1 MKKTDII
8 KECAGWLSV
17 FGFAWMTVTSIFSN
31 VVIPSNIANLG
42 YFLFLVPWLVEMI
55 LDGRWHYHYRK
66 EHLLSFAML
75 LFFAFELFY
84 LPTEGNL
91 YLKKLMEKRY
101 PLVLFAITSLF
112 GYSNKLTL
120 KRLVDAMAVVSSFAV
135 IVVALKAGLWN
146 LIVSP
151 ERSYLFSDSRMAMVN
166 SHMMFNFYL
175 NATLI
180 GIWWIWFM
188 VKDRTTWRTVLY
200 AVTVALSMLALAISD
215 GRNGLVTFILLVMV
229 IVTMECWKRWRWRAA
244 IVVALL
250 AMAGFAVLWF
260 NPRLREKGLVE
271 DERYGYWRSASELI
285 VEKPLFGYGVNNA
298 QEEYDKVNH
307 KYQTEYWRTYWFEVM
322 HSKFVDTHNQF
333 VQSTLEFGIVGLL
346 ILLSLYILPLV
357 VVDRKRLLL
366 ASLVLFLSVM
376 QSMTD
381 MFITGQFCTL
391 YCILT
396 QGIIWFDRD

>member
-1 MKKTDII
+1 
-8 KECAGWLSV
+8 
-17 FGFAWMTVTSIFSN
+17 
-31 VVIPSNIANLG
+31 
-42 YFLFLVPWLVEMI
+42 
-55 LDGRWHYHYRK
+55 
-66 EHLLSFAML
+66 
-75 LFFAFELFY
+75 
-84 LPTEGNL
+84 
-91 YLKKLMEKRY
+91 
-101 PLVLFAITSLF
+101 
-112 GYSNKLTL
+112 
-120 KRLVDAMAVVSSFAV
+120 MAVVSSFAV

-322 HSKFVDTHNQF
+322 HSNFVDTHNQF
-333 VQSTLEFGIVGLL
+333 VQSTLEFGIIGLL
-346 ILLSLYILPLV
+346 ILLSLYVLPLV